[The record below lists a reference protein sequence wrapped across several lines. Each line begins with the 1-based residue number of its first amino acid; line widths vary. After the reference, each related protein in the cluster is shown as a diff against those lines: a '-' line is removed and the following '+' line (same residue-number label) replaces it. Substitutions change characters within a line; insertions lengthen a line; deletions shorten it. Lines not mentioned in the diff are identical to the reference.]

1 MARRRSAR
9 SPAILM
15 VRTMLSV
22 SGAPSK
28 IVIPTLHELAGRAM
42 SNAEMLAVLR
52 EQHPDVSLP
61 EIVRGALYAVSD
73 PTLELQDRIT
83 RIYDFALASRRLL

>member
-1 MARRRSAR
+1 
-9 SPAILM
+9 
-15 VRTMLSV
+15 
-22 SGAPSK
+22 
-28 IVIPTLHELAGRAM
+28 
-42 SNAEMLAVLR
+42 MLAVVR

-73 PTLELQDRIT
+73 PAPELQDRLS